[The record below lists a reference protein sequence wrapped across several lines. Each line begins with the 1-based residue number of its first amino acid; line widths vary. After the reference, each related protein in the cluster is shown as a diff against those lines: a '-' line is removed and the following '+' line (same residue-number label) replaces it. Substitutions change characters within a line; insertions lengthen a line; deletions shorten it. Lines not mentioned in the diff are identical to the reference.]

1 MLVLNQVARQ
11 LGQVAALDGV
21 SLSVGEA
28 QIVCLVGHSGCGKS
42 TLLRVV
48 AGVEKIDSGSL
59 TLAGRVVADG
69 ATFVEPEDRNVGFMF
84 QDYALFP
91 HLTARQNIGF
101 GLRAMD
107 KQRRNVRVA
116 EVLERLGI
124 GPLADRYPHQ
134 LSGGEQQRIALA
146 RALAPQPSVLL
157 MDEPFS
163 NLDPGLRESIRRE
176 TVALIRSLGMTAII
190 VTHDPEEA
198 LSTGDWL
205 ALMRKGRIV
214 ESGVGEKIYAR
225 PLTSY
230 AASFFSHVNRVPA
243 RPIGDRVESALGV
256 FPAAA
261 TGGQLE
267 LLIRPHSLYLDSA
280 GIPATVLERS
290 FLGEMEELSLKV
302 EGVATPLVLRSSL
315 RSGAMPGQVVGL
327 AVKRDDVMVFPA
339 EPTRPQNQ

>member
-1 MLVLNQVARQ
+1 MTGTSSILVLEQVARR

-42 TLLRVV
+42 TLLRTV
-48 AGVEKIDSGSL
+48 AGVERIDSGSV
-59 TLAGRVVADG
+59 TLAGRVVSDVT
-69 ATFVEPEDRNVGFMF
+69 TFVEPEDRNVGFMF

-107 KQRRNVRVA
+107 RQRREARIG
-116 EVLERLGI
+116 EVVERLGI
-124 GPLADRYPHQ
+124 GALAVRYPHQ

-163 NLDPGLRESIRRE
+163 NLDPGLRDTIRRE
-176 TVALIRSLGMTAII
+176 TVALIRGLGITAII

-214 ESGVGEKIYAR
+214 ESGVGEKVYAR
-225 PLTSY
+225 PLTAY
-230 AASFFSHVNRVPA
+230 AASFFSHVNRIPA
-243 RPIGDRVESALGV
+243 RAVGDRVESALGV
-256 FPAAA
+256 FAAA
-261 TGGQLE
+261 AAGGKLE
-267 LLIRPHSLYLDSA
+267 LLVRPHSLYLSPE
-280 GIPATVLERS
+280 GVPARVVERA
-290 FLGEMEELSLKV
+290 FLGELEELSLKV
-302 EGVATPLVLRSSL
+302 DGIDAPLVLRSSL
-315 RSGAMPGQVVGL
+315 RSGAAVGQTVHL
-327 AVKRDDVMVFPA
+327 SVKRDEVMVFPA
-339 EPTRPQNQ
+339 E

>member
-1 MLVLNQVARQ
+1 MTETSPMLVLDKVARR

-48 AGVEKIDSGSL
+48 AGVERLDSGSL
-59 TLAGRVVADG
+59 TLAGRVVSNG
-69 ATFVEPEDRNVGFMF
+69 TTFVEPEDRNVGFMF

-107 KQRRNVRVA
+107 RQRRPGRIG

-124 GPLADRYPHQ
+124 SALAERYPHQ

-163 NLDPGLRESIRRE
+163 NLDPGLRETIRRE
-176 TVALIRSLGMTAII
+176 TMALIRSLGMTAII

-205 ALMRKGRIV
+205 ALMRQGRIV
-214 ESGVGEKIYAR
+214 ESGVSEKIYGR
-225 PLTSY
+225 PLTAY

-243 RPIGDRVESALGV
+243 RPTGDRVESALGV

-261 TGGQLE
+261 TGGRLE

-280 GIPATVLERS
+280 GIEARVLERA
-290 FLGEMEELSLKV
+290 FLGEMEELTLV
-302 EGVATPLVLRSSL
+302 VAGLDAPLVLRSSL
-315 RSGAMPGQVVGL
+315 RSGATVGQTVHL
-327 AVKRDDVMVFPA
+327 AVKRDEVMVFPT
-339 EPTRPQNQ
+339 E